1 MQQVR
6 MKEKPFDAPR
16 RGDGA
21 TVLHSAGAPFFSGS
35 RALILE
41 LPALLHRQLIAAVV
55 VRVLRVARVAAK
67 SAPLAPA

>member
-21 TVLHSAGAPFFSGS
+21 TVLHSAGGPPFFWVNG
-35 RALILE
+35 L
-41 LPALLHRQLIAAVV
+41 
-55 VRVLRVARVAAK
+55 
-67 SAPLAPA
+67 